1 MGMPTQTGM
10 QNKIRFTKK
19 EKSWILY
26 DWANSVFATNMMAAI
41 FPIYFG
47 SVCEAAGVD
56 NVVPWSYGTSIAT
69 FTIAVLA
76 PFLGAI
82 GDYKGMK
89 KKLFTVFAALGILT
103 TFVTA
108 FFNSWQLLLVGYVV
122 SYIGFLGSCL
132 MYDSFLTDVTTHQRM
147 DKVSSWGYA
156 MGYIGGSTIPFL
168 ISIGI
173 LLTMGMDNP
182 QAVKIVILLTS
193 LWWAVFSIP
202 MLRNV
207 KQEHYVETPPSQLVK
222 NALSNIRT
230 TFLSIVGNKGI
241 FLFMHAY
248 FCYIDGVNTVINLST
263 SYGQKLNL
271 DTTSMILALLVTQVV
286 AVPCS
291 ILFGRL
297 SERLGSL
304 RMIRIAIGV
313 YFVVCL
319 VGFYMGWNVETNGDS
334 AIQLSQTLFWIMAF
348 LVGTVQ
354 GGIQAISRSYFGKL
368 VPPSRSSEYFGFYDI
383 FGKFAAVLGP
393 LFVAVFSTLTG
404 HDSIGVL
411 SLVALFLVGFL
422 LLAFGRK
429 KMDAAQQAAMAE
441 RDSEN

>member
-1 MGMPTQTGM
+1 MKRT
-10 QNKIRFTKK
+10 IRFTRK

-26 DWANSVFATNMMAAI
+26 DWANSVYATNMMAAI

-47 SVCEAAGVD
+47 SVCKGAGVD
-56 NVVPWSYGTSIAT
+56 NVVPWSYGTAVAT
-69 FTIAVLA
+69 FTIAILA

-89 KKLFTVFAALGILT
+89 KRLFAFFAALGTVTTLLT
-103 TFVTA
+103 A
-108 FFNSWQLLLVGYVV
+108 LFNSWQMLLVGYVL

-132 MYDSFLTDVTTHQRM
+132 LYDSFLTDVTTKERM
-147 DKVSSWGYA
+147 DKVSAWGYA

-173 LLTMGMDNP
+173 LLVMGMDNP
-182 QAVKIVILLTS
+182 TAVKIVIVLTS
-193 LWWAVFSIP
+193 LWWAGFSIP

-207 KQEHYVETPPSQLVK
+207 KQEHYVEVPPSRLVK
-222 NALSNIRT
+222 NALSNIRE
-230 TFLSIVGNKGI
+230 TFGSIVKNRGI
-241 FLFMHAY
+241 FLFILAY
-248 FCYIDGVNTVINLST
+248 FCYIDGVNTVINLSS
-263 SYGQKLNL
+263 SYGTKLGL
-271 DTTSMILALLVTQVV
+271 DSTGMILALLVTQIV

-297 SERLGSL
+297 SERVGSL
-304 RMIRIAIGV
+304 RMIRVAIGV

-319 VGFYMGWNVETNGDS
+319 VGFYMGWNIEANEGS
-334 AIQLSQTLFWIMAF
+334 KEAIALSQVLFWIMAF
-348 LVGTVQ
+348 MVGTVQ

-368 VPPSRSSEYFGFYDI
+368 VPPSRATEYFGFYDI

-393 LFVAVFSTLTG
+393 VFVAVFSSLTG

-411 SLVALFLVGFL
+411 SLVVLFAVGFVIL
-422 LLAFGRK
+422 FAGRK
-429 KMDAAQQAAMAE
+429 KMEASQLAA
-441 RDSEN
+441 RSETQEN

>member
-1 MGMPTQTGM
+1 MKQR
-10 QNKIRFTKK
+10 IRFTKT

-47 SVCEAAGVD
+47 SVCKSAGVD

-69 FTIAVLA
+69 FTIAILA

-89 KKLFTVFAALGILT
+89 KKLFTVFAALGIVV
-103 TFVTA
+103 TFSTA
-108 FFNSWQLLLVGYVV
+108 LFNSWQMLLVGYVL

-132 MYDSFLTDVTTHQRM
+132 MYDSFLTDVTTRERM
-147 DKVSSWGYA
+147 DKVSAWGYA

-168 ISIGI
+168 VSIGI
-173 LLTMGMDNP
+173 LLVMGMDNP
-182 QAVKIVILLTS
+182 TAVKIVIVLTS
-193 LWWAVFSIP
+193 LWWAIFSIP

-207 KQEHYVETPPSQLVK
+207 KQEHYVEVPPSRLAK
-222 NALSNIRT
+222 NALSNIAQ
-230 TFLSIVGNKGI
+230 TFRSIVKSRGI
-241 FLFMHAY
+241 FLFMLAY
-248 FCYIDGVNTVINLST
+248 FCYIDGVNTVINLSS
-263 SYGQKLNL
+263 SYGTKLGL
-271 DTTSMILALLVTQVV
+271 DTTGMILALLVTQIV

-297 SERLGSL
+297 SERMGSL
-304 RMIRIAIGV
+304 RMIRIAIAV

-319 VGFYMGWNVETNGDS
+319 VGFYMGWNIEVNDGSEE
-334 AIQLSQTLFWIMAF
+334 AIAFSQILFWIMAF
-348 LVGTVQ
+348 MVGTVQ

-368 VPPSRSSEYFGFYDI
+368 VPPKRATEYFGFYDI
-383 FGKFAAVLGP
+383 FGKFAAVMGP
-393 LFVAVFSTLTG
+393 LFVAVFSSLTG

-411 SLVALFLVGFL
+411 SLVVLFGIGFL
-422 LLAFGRK
+422 ILAFGRK
-429 KMDAAQQAAMAE
+429 KMDAAQLAARE
-441 RDSEN
+441 ED

>member
-1 MGMPTQTGM
+1 M
-10 QNKIRFTKK
+10 KKVFRFTRK
-19 EKSWILY
+19 EKSWIMY

-56 NVVPWSYGTSIAT
+56 NVVPWSYGTAAAT

-89 KKLFTVFAALGILT
+89 KKLFTVFASLGVLAT
-103 TFVTA
+103 LSTA
-108 FFNSWQLLLVGYVV
+108 FFNTWQMLLVGYVF

-132 MYDSFLTDVTTHQRM
+132 LYDSFLTDVTTKERM
-147 DKVSSWGYA
+147 DKVSAWGYA

-168 ISIGI
+168 ISIG
-173 LLTMGMDNP
+173 LLLVMGMSNP
-182 QAVKIVILLTS
+182 TAVKLVIILTS
-193 LWWAVFSIP
+193 LWWAGFSIP

-207 KQEHYVETPPSQLVK
+207 KQEHYVEVPPTQLVK
-222 NALSNIRT
+222 NALSNIRD
-230 TFLSIVGNKGI
+230 TFLSIFHNKGI
-241 FLFMHAY
+241 FLYILAY
-248 FCYIDGVNTVINLST
+248 FCYIDGVNTVISLSS
-263 SYGQKLNL
+263 SYGTKLGL
-271 DTTSMILALLVTQVV
+271 DSTGMILALLVTQIV

-319 VGFYMGWNVETNGDS
+319 VGFYMGWNIEINNGNEN
-334 AIQLSQTLFWIMAF
+334 AVQLSQVLFWIMAF
-348 LVGTVQ
+348 MVGTVQ

-368 VPPSRSSEYFGFYDI
+368 VPPSRSTEYFGFYDI
-383 FGKFAAVLGP
+383 FGKFAAVMGP
-393 LFVAVFSTLTG
+393 LFVAVFSSITG

-411 SLVALFLVGFL
+411 SLVALFLIGFL
-422 LLAFGRK
+422 ILAFGRK
-429 KMDAAQQAAMAE
+429 KMDAAQQAAQRE
-441 RDSEN
+441 SQE

>member
-1 MGMPTQTGM
+1 M
-10 QNKIRFTKK
+10 KRSIRFTKT

-47 SVCEAAGVD
+47 SVCKSAGVD
-56 NVVPWSYGTSIAT
+56 NVVPWSYGTSVAT
-69 FTIAVLA
+69 FTIAILA

-89 KKLFTVFAALGILT
+89 KKLFTVFAALGIAVTFLT
-103 TFVTA
+103 A
-108 FFNSWQLLLVGYVV
+108 LFNSWQMLLAGYVL

-132 MYDSFLTDVTTHQRM
+132 MYDSFLTDVTTRERM
-147 DKVSSWGYA
+147 DKVSAWGYA

-168 ISIGI
+168 VSIGI
-173 LLTMGMDNP
+173 LLIMGMDNP
-182 QAVKIVILLTS
+182 TAVKIVIVLTS

-207 KQEHYVETPPSQLVK
+207 KQEHYVEVPPSRLAK
-222 NALSNIRT
+222 SALSGIAQ
-230 TFLSIVGNKGI
+230 TFRSIVKSRGI
-241 FLFMHAY
+241 FLFMLAY
-248 FCYIDGVNTVINLST
+248 FCYIDGVNTVINLSS
-263 SYGQKLNL
+263 SYGAKLGL
-271 DTTSMILALLVTQVV
+271 DSTGMILALLVTQIV

-297 SERLGSL
+297 SERMGSL
-304 RMIRIAIGV
+304 RMIRIAIAV

-319 VGFYMGWNVETNGDS
+319 VGFYMGWNIEVNVGSEA
-334 AIQLSQTLFWIMAF
+334 AIALSQILFWIMAF
-348 LVGTVQ
+348 MVGTVQ

-368 VPPSRSSEYFGFYDI
+368 VPPKRATEYFGFYDI

-393 LFVAVFSTLTG
+393 VFVAVFSSLTG

-411 SLVALFLVGFL
+411 SLVVLFGIGFFI
-422 LLAFGRK
+422 LAFGRK
-429 KMDAAQQAAMAE
+429 KMDAAQLAAQE
-441 RDSEN
+441 EGKPRG